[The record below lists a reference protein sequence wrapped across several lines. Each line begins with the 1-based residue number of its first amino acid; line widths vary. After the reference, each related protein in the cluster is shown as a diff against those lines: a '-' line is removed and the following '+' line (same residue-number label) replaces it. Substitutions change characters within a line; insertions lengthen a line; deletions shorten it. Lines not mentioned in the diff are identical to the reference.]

1 MIFNKIRTLPI
12 LILSFIFLQCTQES
26 NESSVDKELRSE
38 HTEIASGQEN
48 IANQENRKTIIFF
61 GNSLSAGYGVESH
74 ESFPSLIQG
83 RLDSAGYDYTVI
95 NAGVSGETT
104 ATGKNRLEWVLE
116 RHTVDVFVLELGA
129 NDGLRGLPPEQTR
142 QNLEDMIDMV
152 RQLHP
157 RAEIILAG
165 MMVPPSMGREYGDR
179 YNAIYPA
186 IASAKNVKLIPFL
199 LENVG
204 GVTEMNQDDRI
215 HPNPA
220 GNKIVAE
227 NVWEVLKDVIK
238 K

>member
-1 MIFNKIRTLPI
+1 MIFNKFKTLPI
-12 LILSFIFLQCTQES
+12 LFLSFILLQCTPES
-26 NESSVDKELRSE
+26 GDGNAETISRTENADLATTPESSRNAEK
-38 HTEIASGQEN
+38 
-48 IANQENRKTIIFF
+48 RKSIIFF

-74 ESFPSLIQG
+74 ESFPSLIQV
-83 RLDSAGYDYTVI
+83 RLDSLGYNYTVV

-116 RHTVDVFVLELGA
+116 RHAVDVFVLELGA
-129 NDGLRGLPPEQTR
+129 NDGLRGLPPEQTS

-157 RAEIILAG
+157 KAEIILAG

-179 YNAIYPA
+179 YNQIYPA

-204 GVTEMNQDDRI
+204 GEPELNQDDRI

-227 NVWEVLKDVIK
+227 NVWEILKEVIEK
-238 K
+238 